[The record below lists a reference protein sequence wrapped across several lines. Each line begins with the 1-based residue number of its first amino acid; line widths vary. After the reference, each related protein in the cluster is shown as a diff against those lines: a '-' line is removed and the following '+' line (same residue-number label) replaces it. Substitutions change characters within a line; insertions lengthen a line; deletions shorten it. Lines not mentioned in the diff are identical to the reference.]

1 MPAKTTL
8 LPLLA
13 LTMTMVA
20 CGRQAAEAPR
30 TEGAA
35 AVRSEETMIQN
46 AEALLDQGRFQEALG
61 VLPASSPLYYVHFL
75 RGVAFER
82 LNQTGQARIEY
93 GRFTTYGLTEPAPAR
108 FRIPGSR
115 LQAEA
120 EIRFQ
125 ERIAT
130 GG

>member
-1 MPAKTTL
+1 MPAKTL
-8 LPLLA
+8 LPVFA

-20 CGRQAAEAPR
+20 CGRQAMEVPP
-30 TEGAA
+30 TDSFA
-35 AVRSEETMIQN
+35 AVREDPAIQQ
-46 AEALLDQGRFQEALG
+46 AERLLDQGRNEEALRA
-61 VLPASSPLYYVHFL
+61 LPASSPLYYVHFL

-82 LNQTGQARIEY
+82 MNQTGPARIEY
-93 GRFTTYGLTEPAPAR
+93 GRYTTYGLTEPAPVR

-125 ERIAT
+125 EQTGT